1 MPVPKKRRSKSKKR
15 MKTARWKIVV
25 PNLRPCP
32 ECNALGR
39 PHFVCSVCGFYKG
52 RPVILTSSA
61 SNNAPSNDL
70 AASE

>member
-15 MKTARWKIVV
+15 MKTARWKIIV
-25 PNLRPCP
+25 PQLRPCP
-32 ECNALGR
+32 ECKALGR

-61 SNNAPSNDL
+61 TTQSSATET
-70 AASE
+70 SE